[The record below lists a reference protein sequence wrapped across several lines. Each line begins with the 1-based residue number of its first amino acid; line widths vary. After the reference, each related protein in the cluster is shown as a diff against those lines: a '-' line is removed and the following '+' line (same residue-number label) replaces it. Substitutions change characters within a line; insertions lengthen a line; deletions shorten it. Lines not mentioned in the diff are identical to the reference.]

1 MDVKVFKTF
10 LELANVRHFGRAA
23 ENLYITQA
31 AVSARIKQL
40 ENYFDTQLF
49 IRNRNNIKLTSSG
62 ERLVSY
68 AEVMVATLQQAKL
81 NYLLK
86 AAKRFS

>member
-1 MDVKVFKTF
+1 MDVKVFRTF
-10 LELANVRHFGRAA
+10 LEVARTKHFGKAS

-49 IRNRNNIKLTSSG
+49 TRDRNNIKLTSAG
-62 ERLVSY
+62 
-68 AEVMVATLQQAKL
+68 
-81 NYLLK
+81 
-86 AAKRFS
+86 